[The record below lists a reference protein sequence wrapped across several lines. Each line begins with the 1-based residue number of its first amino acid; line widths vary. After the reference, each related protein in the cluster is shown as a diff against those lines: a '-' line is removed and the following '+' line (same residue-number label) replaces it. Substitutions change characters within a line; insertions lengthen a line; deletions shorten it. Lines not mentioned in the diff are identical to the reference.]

1 MYIRKVILDKI
12 RNIDHLEMDF
22 PMAVGWH
29 VLIGDNGA
37 GKSTILR
44 AIALAIIGP
53 YESNALRLQL
63 VNFLRRNHNEGSI
76 ELLVERDSELDRY
89 TSNSR
94 PLERPFEAG
103 VKISRVGDN
112 GRSTAKIEPLKTYRH
127 AQKYIWSGKEGW
139 FATSFGPFR
148 RFTGGNKDW
157 DKVYYANPRA
167 GAHLSVFGED
177 VALTES
183 LEWLRELKYKEL
195 EQNTEA
201 TFILN
206 CLRTFINDGAL
217 LPHGSKIDDVS
228 SEGVYLKDGNGHAI
242 EITEMSD
249 GFRSILSLTFEL
261 LRQMVL
267 SYGARQVF
275 KDFESGNFTIPMP
288 GVVII
293 DEIDAHLH
301 PTWQARIGQWFT
313 RYFPRVQFIV
323 TTHSP
328 IICRAAERGSV
339 WRLAASGSGTQ
350 AERVEGT
357 ALKRLIY
364 GNILDA
370 YSTELFGEG
379 TTSSPDTTRML
390 EELARLNKKS
400 ITGQISDEERER
412 REELLSILP
421 TEVKQAPQ
429 ALNW

>member
-1 MYIRKVILDKI
+1 M
-12 RNIDHLEMDF
+12 
-22 PMAVGWH
+22 
-29 VLIGDNGA
+29 
-37 GKSTILR
+37 
-44 AIALAIIGP
+44 
-53 YESNALRLQL
+53 
-63 VNFLRRNHNEGSI
+63 
-76 ELLVERDSELDRY
+76 
-89 TSNSR
+89 
-94 PLERPFEAG
+94 
-103 VKISRVGDN
+103 
-112 GRSTAKIEPLKTYRH
+112 
-127 AQKYIWSGKEGW
+127 
-139 FATSFGPFR
+139 
-148 RFTGGNKDW
+148 
-157 DKVYYANPRA
+157 
-167 GAHLSVFGED
+167 
-177 VALTES
+177 ALTES

-195 EQNTEA
+195 EQNEEA

-206 CLRTFINDGAL
+206 SLRTFINQGEL
-217 LPHGSKIDDVS
+217 LPHGSKIEDVS
-228 SEGVYLKDGNGHAI
+228 SEGVYLKDGNGHPI

-267 SYGARQVF
+267 TYGAKQVF
-275 KDFESGNFTIPMP
+275 KDFEAGNYTISMP

-313 RYFPRVQFIV
+313 KYFPRVQFIV

-339 WRLAASGSGTQ
+339 WRLAAPGSGAQ

-379 TTSSPDTTRML
+379 TTSSAGTTRML
-390 EELARLNKKS
+390 EELAQLNKKS
-400 ITGQISDEERER
+400 ITGQISDNERKR

-421 TEVKQAPQ
+421 TESAHS
-429 ALNW
+429 

>member
-1 MYIRKVILDKI
+1 MYIRKVVLDKI

-22 PMAVGWH
+22 PKAVGWH

-195 EQNTEA
+195 EQNKEA

-267 SYGARQVF
+267 TYGAKQVF
-275 KDFESGNFTIPMP
+275 KDFEAGNYTISVP

-313 RYFPRVQFIV
+313 KYFPRVQFIV

-339 WRLAASGSGTQ
+339 WRLAAPGSGTQ

-400 ITGQISDEERER
+400 ITGQISDEERKR

-421 TEVKQAPQ
+421 TESAHS
-429 ALNW
+429 